1 MLPKNSEESSIHR
14 TAQTTFVRAI
24 LLVRTSDWTFSFSTW
39 QRPTLTSF
47 CSLHGRFPN
56 RGALEQSWALKW
68 SLGLMWYFDCS
79 FRYIG
84 HDVSARPSLLE
95 RMFYFGVK
103 CSAAFYFKSKI
114 QISEFKSWFSNWT
127 HAIGHCIP
135 TLRNVCTACL
145 ASSFRA
151 SSSAPVS
158 VEFLYFP

>member
-1 MLPKNSEESSIHR
+1 MLPKNSGESSIHR

-24 LLVRTSDWTFSFSTW
+24 LLVRTSDWTFSFSTS

-95 RMFYFGVK
+95 RMFYFGMK
-103 CSAAFYFKSKI
+103 CRRTEVFLLHFISNPKSSFQNLNPDFPIERTQSAIYM
-114 QISEFKSWFSNWT
+114 
-127 HAIGHCIP
+127 P
-135 TLRNVCTACL
+135 TLRNVPHA
-145 ASSFRA
+145 
-151 SSSAPVS
+151 
-158 VEFLYFP
+158 